1 MSQMDIKIVV
11 NSNRNFY
18 QTSLPPLLRSLN
30 ESGFGSEEI
39 ITFVGGYDKAEKE
52 ISDNVFAL
60 PYDSIDFTSLTELS
74 QNDYGAKHY
83 FVMHDTSKV
92 GVNFKKILYSVDP
105 GDFEF
110 IALKP
115 WPSMNIGLYRND
127 YLQRK
132 SEILL
137 PLRNYEITP
146 DKLQESKIWG
156 VENED
161 HLMWNQPD
169 VKISSYSELLS
180 CPRNGNAEAGDPLD
194 YYGNGTLR
202 IITRYE
208 FLDFY
213 KIKANWE
220 RKDQYVINL

>member
-1 MSQMDIKIVV
+1 MDIKIVV

-18 QTSLPPLLRSLN
+18 QTSLPPLLRSLK
-30 ESGFGSEEI
+30 EAGFDSEEI
-39 ITFVGGYDKAEKE
+39 ITFVGGCDTADKE
-52 ISDNVFAL
+52 ISKNVFAL
-60 PYDSIDFTSLTELS
+60 PYDSIDFTSLIELS

-105 GDFEF
+105 GDFEV
-110 IALKP
+110 IALKA

-127 YLQRK
+127 YLHRK
-132 SEILL
+132 SEVLL
-137 PLRNYEITP
+137 PIRNYEITP
-146 DKLQESKIWG
+146 EKLQESKIWG

-161 HLMWNQPD
+161 HLMWKQQD
-169 VKISSYSELLS
+169 VEISSYSELLS
-180 CPRNGNAEAGDPLD
+180 CPRNGNADAGEPLD

-208 FLDFY
+208 FLDYY

-220 RKDQYVINL
+220 RKERYVIEL